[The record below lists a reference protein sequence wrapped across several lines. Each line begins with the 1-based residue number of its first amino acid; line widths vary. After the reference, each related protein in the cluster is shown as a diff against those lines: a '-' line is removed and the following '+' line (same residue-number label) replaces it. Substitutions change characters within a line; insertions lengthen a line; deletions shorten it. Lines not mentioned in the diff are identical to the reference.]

1 MKFVTENIVNE
12 TPVIVNVPTNRIIVV
27 DCSGSM
33 GSALP
38 QLRTHLK
45 NKLPT
50 MVLPDDTLTIIWF
63 SSKNEFG
70 VLFEAVNINSLTDLS
85 NINTAIDRFLRPTGL
100 TGFKQPLEEVL
111 KLTQKLQGPSTMSF
125 MTDGYEN
132 QWSKKDVIAVCNSL
146 SNSLASA
153 TFVEYGYYAD
163 HGMLMDMAEEV
174 GGSVVMAEDFTK
186 YSETLGGNL
195 RSNNSGK
202 KIKINK
208 ITAPYVIGNVPDGFV
223 IAKPDAVGTVTLPAN
238 TVSYSYLSGT
248 GAIDSANDLKAAAYG
263 VAALIM
269 RGEADKAL
277 ELTSVIGDVPLY
289 KQVENSFSK
298 QDYSRSVDLAKS
310 YGTGNVKL
318 FSTEP
323 RKTDLIPDENAY
335 NILTLLLDVSEGE
348 GNYLNISHPEFTY
361 NAIGNKRDTAE
372 VGDTGFVPVF
382 VDASNE
388 IKAEINAL
396 KFDEDRPN
404 ISILVK
410 RPGKVSLPPNDY
422 GFDGSID
429 SFIWRNYTIV
439 KDGIVN
445 VKKLPLILSKSTYDL
460 LTQVGVIDEP
470 FKVGKTFV
478 IDTTKFPVINR
489 GMATPTKASDLFA
502 KCFQLYQLRAIQ
514 KVMNSKIEKPAFGQ
528 NFASLYGEEGAAFL
542 KNLGIS
548 EGGFSPK
555 TVKGESVDAYISKVL
570 EVKLSGLSSIPT
582 VDAVEK
588 AIAANKTLTPS
599 QKVLSDAINYVESVT
614 DIGVELASVK
624 DKIKNLLR
632 EIVMIKFGIILG
644 RKWFTDMKSFEDN
657 SLDMDFKLGK
667 ITTCTAVLSDK
678 EV

>member
-310 YGTGNVKL
+310 YGTGDVKL

-489 GMATPTKASDLFA
+489 GMATPTKASDLFT

-667 ITTCTAVLSDK
+667 LTTCTAVLSDK